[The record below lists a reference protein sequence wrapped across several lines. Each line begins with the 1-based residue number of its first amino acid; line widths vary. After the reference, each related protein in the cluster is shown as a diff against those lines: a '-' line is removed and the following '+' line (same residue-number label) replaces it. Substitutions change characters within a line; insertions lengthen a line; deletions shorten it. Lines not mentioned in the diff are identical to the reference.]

1 MANISPKLEIINHFD
16 NLINRIDIDIEE
28 CLEKYNKDEV
38 LGKIRFFTI
47 NERYICWQCFN
58 FYKLRLHQTFIKS
71 LDAEYQLENSNWS
84 ESTNVHDYLN
94 QVRTRTIKELRKA
107 QEDTLEYYKEN
118 LDQFKVHNQL
128 LSTSEIDEM
137 KSRLFGDKFYFQ
149 VLIKPFHDGK
159 YHESWAFSLFT
170 LVTDF
175 YMSPSDISLLQ
186 YTIYITVS
194 KT

>member
-1 MANISPKLEIINHFD
+1 MANFSPKLEIINHFD

-28 CLEKYNKDEV
+28 SLEKYNKDEV
-38 LGKIRFFTI
+38 LGKIRIFKLM
-47 NERYICWQCFN
+47 NRYIMWQKFN
-58 FYKLRLHQTFIKS
+58 FYRLRFHQSFLES
-71 LDAEYQLENSNWS
+71 LAAEYQLEKSNWS

-94 QVRTRTIKELRKA
+94 QVRMRTIKELRKA

-118 LDQFKVHNQL
+118 LDQFKVNNQL

-149 VLIKPFHDGK
+149 VLIKPFHDGA
-159 YHESWAFSLFT
+159 YRESWVYNLFT

-175 YMSPSDISLLQ
+175 YMSPSDITLLQ
-186 YTIYITVS
+186 YTFFISYY
-194 KT
+194 